1 MYIMYIISYILLKSK
16 KIVIIL
22 NIISFS
28 LTLFLCQEILTA
40 FLVFRR
46 IFPVRKISLRNLY
59 ARRNTRLNE
68 NRAIKYISTR

>member
-28 LTLFLCQEILTA
+28 LTLF
-40 FLVFRR
+40 F
-46 IFPVRKISLRNLY
+46 Y
-59 ARRNTRLNE
+59 A
-68 NRAIKYISTR
+68 KKF

>member
-46 IFPVRKISLRNLY
+46 IFRKKNFSEKFIRD
-59 ARRNTRLNE
+59 
-68 NRAIKYISTR
+68 

>member
-1 MYIMYIISYILLKSK
+1 MYIISYILLKSK

-28 LTLFLCQEILTA
+28 LTLFLYQEILTA

-46 IFPVRKISLRNLY
+46 IFPVRKISLRNSY